1 MLQRRLEEVSEEVRT
16 TQSKNSSL
24 QAALDK
30 AEQDSNALS
39 GQKMGD
45 MVLMVAKCYGTLLN
59 S

>member
-30 AEQDSNALS
+30 AAQDSNALS

-45 MVLMVAKCYGTLLN
+45 MVFMVAKCYGILLN